1 MTGSI
6 GLSANTF
13 KEVTIMKMKRLVSV
27 LLAGAMALS
36 LVACGGDTA
45 PAAVD
50 NAPAAEETKEEAP
63 AAEETKEEAPAAE
76 ATEETTEATATDEPI
91 TLTMWCIATE
101 GDSNRHAYE
110 AAIAEMEEK
119 YPNITLEWEAIENEA
134 YKTKIAAAMES
145 GTDLPDIFFTWS
157 CAFLGDFVAKG
168 NVYCLD
174 DTLAKYKDE
183 LPESMLGNTTY
194 DGKHYGVPT
203 TMNIVALF
211 ANMDLLSQAGWD
223 HVPVDYDELIKCCD
237 DLVAAGIIPFGCAG
251 GETWC
256 VTEYLEPIIEK
267 SIGADALNDIF
278 LGRATYNNPDVAKAV
293 DTFQEM
299 IDKGYFDPAGASLP
313 NDDVKANFI
322 AGRTAFYQN
331 GTWNCADFAN
341 NADFL
346 PKVQV
351 TEFPVIDSSK
361 SKLGQ
366 LIGGPSDTLA
376 VAATSPNAA
385 VAADY
390 AAELG
395 KLICH
400 YGYLDGCGLPAWI
413 PYGDTSAINPLTQS
427 VAEICANADSY
438 VLFGDTAMSA
448 VDKDPYLDAVAKVY
462 GKQLDGQGFID
473 ELAGAIR

>member
-1 MTGSI
+1 
-6 GLSANTF
+6 
-13 KEVTIMKMKRLVSV
+13 MKMKRVVSV
-27 LLAGAMALS
+27 LLAGVMTLA
-36 LVACGGDTA
+36 LVACGSTPAPAEQPAADTAATTEEAA
-45 PAAVD
+45 PAAD
-50 NAPAAEETKEEAP
+50 TAAE
-63 AAEETKEEAPAAE
+63 
-76 ATEETTEATATDEPI
+76 TTADTAISDEPV

-110 AAIAEMEEK
+110 QAIADMQTK
-119 YPNITLEWEAIENEA
+119 YPNVTLEWEAIENEA
-134 YKTKIAAAMES
+134 YKQKISAAMAS
-145 GTDLPDIFFTWS
+145 GEGLPDIFFTWS
-157 CAFLGDFVAKG
+157 CAFLGDFVDQG
-168 NVYCLD
+168 RVYCLD
-174 DTLAKYKDE
+174 DVLAKYSDE

-211 ANMDLLSQAGWD
+211 ANMDLLAQAGWD
-223 HVPVDYDELIKCCD
+223 KVPENYDELIKCCD

-278 LGRATYNNPDVAKAV
+278 LGRATYNNADVAKAV

-331 GTWNCADFAN
+331 GTWNCADFASN
-341 NADFL
+341 EEFL
-346 PKVQV
+346 PKVKV

-376 VAATSPNAA
+376 VTASSPNAEI
-385 VAADY
+385 AAEY

-400 YGYLDGCGLPAWI
+400 YGYLDGCGLPAWT
-413 PYGDTSAINPLTQS
+413 PYGDTSNINPLTQS
-427 VAEICANADSY
+427 VAEICKNADSY

-462 GKQLDGQGFID
+462 GKKLDGQGFID

>member
-1 MTGSI
+1 
-6 GLSANTF
+6 
-13 KEVTIMKMKRLVSV
+13 MKMKRLVSV
-27 LLAGAMALS
+27 LLAGAMTLS
-36 LVACGGDTA
+36 LVACGSSAPATEEAA
-45 PAAVD
+45 PAATEEA
-50 NAPAAEETKEEAP
+50 APAATEEAAP
-63 AAEETKEEAPAAE
+63 AATEEAAP
-76 ATEETTEATATDEPI
+76 ATEEAVSDEPI

-110 AAIAEMEEK
+110 QAIAEMEEK

-145 GTDLPDIFFTWS
+145 GEDLPDIFFTWS
-157 CAFLGDFVAKG
+157 CAFLGDFVAKDR
-168 NVYCLD
+168 VYCMD
-174 DTLAKYKDE
+174 DVLAKYSDE

-211 ANMDLLSQAGWD
+211 ANMDLLAEAGWD
-223 HVPVDYDELIKCCD
+223 HVPVDYDELIQCCD

-278 LGRATYNNPDVAKAV
+278 LGRESYNNPDVAKAV

-299 IDKGYFDPAGASLP
+299 IDKGYFDPAGASLS
-313 NDDVKANFI
+313 NDEVKANFM

-341 NADFL
+341 DAEFL

-376 VAATSPNAA
+376 VTASSPNAE
-385 VAADY
+385 VAAEY

-427 VAEICANADSY
+427 VAEICANADAY

-462 GKQLDGQGFID
+462 GKELDGQGFID
-473 ELAGAIR
+473 ETSSAIR

>member
-1 MTGSI
+1 
-6 GLSANTF
+6 
-13 KEVTIMKMKRLVSV
+13 MKMKRLVSV
-27 LLAGAMALS
+27 LLAGAMTLS
-36 LVACGGDTA
+36 LVACGSSAPATETA
-45 PAAVD
+45 PAATEEA
-50 NAPAAEETKEEAP
+50 APAATEEAAP
-63 AAEETKEEAPAAE
+63 AATEEAAP
-76 ATEETTEATATDEPI
+76 ATEEAVSDEPI

-110 AAIAEMEEK
+110 EAIAEMEEK

-134 YKTKIAAAMES
+134 YKTKIATAMAD
-145 GTDLPDIFFTWS
+145 GNDLPDIFFTWS
-157 CAFLGDFVAKG
+157 CAFLGDFVEQG
-168 NVYCLD
+168 RVYCLD
-174 DTLAKYKDE
+174 DTLAKYSDE

-211 ANMDLLSQAGWD
+211 ANMDLLAEAGWD
-223 HVPVDYDELIKCCD
+223 HVPVDYDELIQCCD

-299 IDKGYFDPAGASLP
+299 IDKGYFDPAGASLS
-313 NDDVKANFI
+313 NDEVKANFM

-341 NADFL
+341 DAEFL

-376 VAATSPNAA
+376 VAATSENAEL
-385 VAADY
+385 AAEY

-413 PYGDTSAINPLTQS
+413 PYGDTSDINPLTQS
-427 VAEICANADSY
+427 VAEICANADAY

-462 GKQLDGQGFID
+462 GKELDGQGFID

>member
-1 MTGSI
+1 
-6 GLSANTF
+6 
-13 KEVTIMKMKRLVSV
+13 MKMKRLVSV
-27 LLAGAMALS
+27 LLAGAMTLS
-36 LVACGGDTA
+36 LVACGSSAPATETA
-45 PAAVD
+45 PAATEEA
-50 NAPAAEETKEEAP
+50 APAATEEAAP
-63 AAEETKEEAPAAE
+63 AATEEAAP
-76 ATEETTEATATDEPI
+76 ATEEAVSDEPI

-110 AAIAEMEEK
+110 EAIAEMEEK

-145 GTDLPDIFFTWS
+145 GEDLPDIFFTWS
-157 CAFLGDFVAKG
+157 CAFLGDFVAKDR
-168 NVYCLD
+168 VYCMD
-174 DTLAKYKDE
+174 DVLAKYSDE

-211 ANMDLLSQAGWD
+211 ANMDLLAEAGWD
-223 HVPVDYDELIKCCD
+223 HVPVDYDELIQCCD
-237 DLVAAGIIPFGCAG
+237 DLVAADIIPFGCAG

-278 LGRATYNNPDVAKAV
+278 LGRESYNNPDVAKAV

-299 IDKGYFDPAGASLP
+299 IDKGYFDPAGASLS
-313 NDDVKANFI
+313 NDEVKANFM

-341 NADFL
+341 DAEFL

-376 VAATSPNAA
+376 VTASSPNAE
-385 VAADY
+385 VAAEY

-427 VAEICANADSY
+427 VAEICANADAY

-462 GKQLDGQGFID
+462 GKELDGQGFID
-473 ELAGAIR
+473 ETSSAIR

>member
-1 MTGSI
+1 M
-6 GLSANTF
+6 
-13 KEVTIMKMKRLVSV
+13 EMKRLVSTV
-27 LLAGAMALS
+27 LAGVMALS
-36 LVACGGDTA
+36 LVACGESSSTA
-45 PAAVD
+45 PATDSGDA
-50 NAPAAEETKEEAP
+50 
-63 AAEETKEEAPAAE
+63 APAAE
-76 ATEETTEATATDEPI
+76 ATAAEATAAEAEAQPAAEGTDSGEPI
-91 TLTMWCIATE
+91 SLNMWCIATE
-101 GDSNRHAYE
+101 SDSNRHAYE
-110 AAIAEMEEK
+110 AAIADMQAK
-119 YPNITLEWEAIENEA
+119 YPEVTFTWEAFENQS
-134 YKTKIAAAMES
+134 YKTKIKAAVSADEM
-145 GTDLPDIFFTWS
+145 PDIFFTWS
-157 CAFLGDFVAKG
+157 CAFLGDFVEAGK
-168 NVYCLD
+168 VYCLD
-174 DTLAKYKDE
+174 DAYENYKSE
-183 LPESMLGNTTY
+183 LPEVMLGNSTY
-194 DGKHYGVPT
+194 NGKHYGVPT

-211 ANMDLLSQAGWD
+211 ANMDLLAQAGWD
-223 HVPVDYDELIKCCD
+223 KVPENYDELIQCCD

-278 LGRATYNNPDVAKAV
+278 LGRATYNNADVAKAV

-341 NADFL
+341 NEEFL
-346 PKVQV
+346 PKVKV

-376 VAATSPNAA
+376 VTASSPNAE
-385 VAADY
+385 VAAEY

-400 YGYLDGCGLPAWI
+400 YGYLDGCGLPAWT
-413 PYGDTSAINPLTQS
+413 PYGDTSNINPLTQS
-427 VAEICANADSY
+427 VAEICKNADSY

-462 GKQLDGQGFID
+462 GKKLDGQGFID